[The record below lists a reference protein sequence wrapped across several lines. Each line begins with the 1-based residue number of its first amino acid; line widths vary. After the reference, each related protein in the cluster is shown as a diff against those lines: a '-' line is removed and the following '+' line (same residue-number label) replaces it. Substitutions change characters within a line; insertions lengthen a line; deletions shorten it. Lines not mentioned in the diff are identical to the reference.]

1 MENPIYVNVI
11 NPIDLFRRL
20 KELCDDHIEQDKLKG
35 LTRAIEKLK
44 RFEAEAKAE
53 MKEITEET

>member
-20 KELCDDHIEQDKLKG
+20 KEFCDDRIEQDKLKG
-35 LTRAIEKLK
+35 LTRAVEKLK